1 MGKLIKITELSKI
14 LDLVDQN
21 TKKPQNHTLRFWEKK
36 FRQIK
41 PKIINKQ
48 RYYSIEQVEL
58 IKFIKYLVKDKGV
71 TINGVKNVLN
81 SEINKLDDHNLL
93 SLKADYNKI
102 YLKQKILKVLK
113 KVKKLK
119 EYGKKNTR

>member
-1 MGKLIKITELSKI
+1 MGRLVKITELF
-14 LDLVDQN
+14 DQN
-21 TKKPQNHTLRFWEKK
+21 TSKPQNHTLRFWEKE

-58 IKFIKYLVKDKGV
+58 IKFIKYLIKDKGM
-71 TINGVKNVLN
+71 TINGVKKVLN
-81 SEINKLDDHNLL
+81 LEINKLDDYNLH

-102 YLKQKILKVLK
+102 FLKDKIFKVLK
-113 KVKKLK
+113 RIKKLK

>member
-1 MGKLIKITELSKI
+1 VGKLVKITELSKI

-21 TKKPQNHTLRFWEKK
+21 TRKPQNYTLRFWETK

-58 IKFIKYLVKDKGV
+58 IKFIKYLIKDKGM

-81 SEINKLDDHNLL
+81 FEKNKLDDNNLI
-93 SLKADYNKI
+93 SLKIDYNKI
-102 YLKQKILKVLK
+102 YLKKKIFKVLK
-113 KVKKLK
+113 KIEKLR

>member
-1 MGKLIKITELSKI
+1 MGKLVKITELSKI

-21 TKKPQNHTLRFWEKK
+21 TRKPQNYTLRFWETK

-58 IKFIKYLVKDKGV
+58 IKFIKYLIKDKGM

-81 SEINKLDDHNLL
+81 FEKNKLDDNNLI
-93 SLKADYNKI
+93 SLKIDYNKI
-102 YLKQKILKVLK
+102 YLKKKIFKVLK
-113 KVKKLK
+113 KIEKLK

>member
-1 MGKLIKITELSKI
+1 MGKLVKITELSKI

-21 TKKPQNHTLRFWEKK
+21 TRKPQNYTLRFWETK

-58 IKFIKYLVKDKGV
+58 IKFIKYLIKDKGM

-81 SEINKLDDHNLL
+81 FEKNKLDDNNLI
-93 SLKADYNKI
+93 SLKIDYNKI
-102 YLKQKILKVLK
+102 YLKKKIFKVLK
-113 KVKKLK
+113 KIEKLR

>member
-1 MGKLIKITELSKI
+1 MGRLVKITELSKI

-21 TKKPQNHTLRFWEKK
+21 TSKPQNHTLRFWEKE

-58 IKFIKYLVKDKGV
+58 IKFIKYLIKDKGM
-71 TINGVKNVLN
+71 TINGVKKVLN
-81 SEINKLDDHNLL
+81 FEINKLDDYNLH

-102 YLKQKILKVLK
+102 FLKDKIFKVLK
-113 KVKKLK
+113 RIKKLK

>member
-1 MGKLIKITELSKI
+1 MGRLVKITELSKI

-21 TKKPQNHTLRFWEKK
+21 TRKTQNHTLRFWEKE

-58 IKFIKYLVKDKGV
+58 IKFIKYLIKDKGM
-71 TINGVKNVLN
+71 TINGVKKVLN
-81 SEINKLDDHNLL
+81 LEINKLDDYNLH

-102 YLKQKILKVLK
+102 FLKDKIFKVLK
-113 KVKKLK
+113 RIKKLK